1 MLRIRL
7 PRAVK
12 FRALKSPPEG
22 RLQTGFEAE
31 PRAPA
36 LASLGGVG
44 RLEREIRLVCF
55 VGNDP
60 CVVPLFFFL
69 SKTDVNC
76 ISYARIARRVISE
89 QSTFGAQSNPGGAP
103 AGGIFDE

>member
-60 CVVPLFFFL
+60 CVVPLFL
-69 SKTDVNC
+69 SIQDEC
-76 ISYARIARRVISE
+76 ELYISRPE
-89 QSTFGAQSNPGGAP
+89 QPSVSS
-103 AGGIFDE
+103 